1 MELTPIEYDCAG
13 TVLTGYLAVPD
24 VAGPT
29 AGVLVAHEATGM
41 NDHVKARASAL
52 ARLGYTAFA
61 LDLYGTTGFP
71 RAESGA
77 RTAHLMETPGLLL
90 DRGTAALRTLA
101 RHPAVDAARIGA
113 IGFCLGGIA
122 ALELARAGASI
133 KCAIGFHP
141 GLIRPTISPD
151 GPITAKVLMMS
162 GSDDPHAPEDLRAR
176 FAEEMAAKGA
186 DWQLHLFG
194 GVGHTFTDP
203 SIDALNIPGFGYDA
217 NADRRSWAMALSLL
231 GETLREGE
239 SALGGPTPRDGLD
252 EEQP

>member
-1 MELTPIEYDCAG
+1 MELHSIEYDCAG

-24 VAGPT
+24 VVDPV

-41 NDHVKARASAL
+41 NDHVKSRARAL
-52 ARLGYTAFA
+52 AHQGYAAFA

-71 RAESGA
+71 RAEAEA

-90 DRGTAALRTLA
+90 DRAMAALRTLEQQ
-101 RHPAVDAARIGA
+101 PAVDADRLGA
-113 IGFCLGGIA
+113 IGFCLGGIT
-122 ALELARAGASI
+122 ALELARAGAQI

-141 GLIRPTISPD
+141 GLVRPTISPD

-162 GSDDPHAPEDLRAR
+162 GSEDPHAPENLRAR
-176 FAEEMAAKGA
+176 FADEMSAKGA

-203 SIDALNIPGFGYDA
+203 MIDALNIPGFGYDA
-217 NADRRSWAMALSLL
+217 NADHRSWTMALSLL
-231 GETLREGE
+231 SETLRHRSSE
-239 SALGGPTPRDGLD
+239 STESR
-252 EEQP
+252 